1 MEKKIDMNSNVSVL
15 PNSLQ
20 TDELNKWLADAE
32 GAEDISLRGE
42 NVKHFD
48 MGGNRRQAI
57 IYASPVHFR
66 EPGSQEWKEID
77 NTLEETINAHGRRI
91 LRNRSN
97 RVKMEFP
104 TENDGGNMASIS
116 DGVHTFAWTLE
127 KEIQNITPA
136 IRTGADMRH
145 SQLVKV
151 AQRMGKYAGRTIESL
166 QTADLEH
173 EIDSA
178 QDRRATIAKLRAEN
192 TYENVRPGISVRYS
206 LNGETMKEDIILS
219 SAAALEYAALK
230 LPKAYRYEVTE
241 DNQLFVFDPETDK
254 RCFIMS
260 APFVYD
266 AAGEETIADVVLE
279 NKADYVR
286 LSYELDQ
293 NFLSKAV
300 YPVTIDPVVQT
311 ETTNAA
317 VCDSY
322 IWAKNPDTN
331 YGSVYMMRCG
341 DGSGGESL
349 ALIKFNQLIKVRAS
363 DTILSAQLRIT
374 AYNYPDSNEIMGCYP
389 IKSAWTETGVTWNQ
403 MTPENTNHISDDLIA
418 YVTATNPTHCYFD
431 ITSQYRNW
439 YLKNA
444 DGSSR
449 NYGVALRRP
458 PEVTSGGNY
467 VEWATTQFD
476 SSRGPCM
483 VVNYVSHAGRK
494 GWWQY
499 ESMSTGRAGTAY
511 VDLYNGNLVYE
522 HADGGTTGNRM
533 PVSIKHVYN
542 SCLSESNPVYCGKGW
557 RTSMHQSVC
566 KKTLGDYNYY
576 IWTDGDATEHYFMIS
591 GSKPYEDMEG
601 MSLKLTTDSSNL
613 YITDKEHVKLT
624 FPLPTNTTQQYLT
637 QITDPLGNRAAL
649 TYSGG
654 KLSTIKDGVD
664 RVVEFNYNTVGY
676 LSQLVIPGRPTLN
689 FTYSGDNLTGISYA
703 DLTSGQTVFT
713 YEANSNMLVSAK
725 NFDGL
730 QVNMGFED
738 ESSYDTACIDNY
750 AKQIRRVISLEQVS
764 GSKKGAKQ
772 LFDYQHQTT
781 KVTAVES
788 TTNDTGKVLT
798 YQFNNAG
805 NVTCC
810 FDELGYAQ
818 SNLYSDS
825 VANQQTGSSR
835 LKKVVI
841 NQLTNI
847 DFTNNWATNGSGGT
861 AAQDTSVRCLSMP
874 SVKITK
880 SGSGEISHR
889 LSAAISKAGTY
900 TFSAY
905 VKNDTALTSGGLFV
919 RIRPASGNPVS
930 SRAVTGKT
938 NALNTDSAADGW
950 DRVYVSATLPVGT
963 VTVELVSTATTGS
976 AWFACPQLETGSI
989 PNHVNL
995 LLNGDFSRTYLDEDR
1010 NQTFASD
1017 WSISSGISTE
1027 TPNGIIAHNA
1037 AGLPAGL
1044 SGNALSIHSYCNTG
1058 SNSYYQ
1064 IVDAKGSAGD
1074 VFVIGGWVNAPSVYS
1089 GNDDDHFKACIISQ
1103 FKKTDGSATKM
1114 QYNEYDVQRVG
1125 WKFAQWAIVAPSD
1138 YIAFRVCV
1146 QYARNTGI
1154 AMFSNVFIH
1163 REEFGQSFAYDD
1175 NKNVVSVANQST
1187 QKSGMEYD
1195 DADNLK
1201 SYRQPGAADSVK
1213 YTMDYG
1219 STAAK
1224 RKLHLLR
1231 SSTTPCGVCQ
1241 TYEYGDANQYYNLL
1255 SETRQKSGDT
1265 AFIKSTTTYTSNGNY
1280 KASSKDARGNE
1291 VTQVVNTTDGTLTSA
1306 TDPNGQVVSYAYDA
1320 TKRVTGVTATAD
1332 GKTYRNAYT
1341 YENDR
1346 IKTVS
1351 HNTTSNTSN
1360 DVTYTFGYDAL
1371 GRKTTVK
1378 VGSKTLSTNV
1388 YGTDRSGLLTEVQYG
1403 NGGKVKYTYDDY
1415 DRMTGVK
1422 YDSETTDRYTYEY
1435 DASGNAVLVRDNN
1448 LGRVLQTEHDLT
1460 DRPMGTQLRN
1470 TNGSLIYRTE
1480 LDYDN
1485 QNRLV
1490 GFGEEAEGG
1499 TYKTSYTYDNDNR
1512 VTVIGFGG
1520 SNKVKYTYDNLGRVQ
1535 KRIVENGTDA
1545 GKLTDSYEFVSG
1557 GHGTGS
1563 TTSMISKI
1571 NRTVLPFEYTY
1582 DNRGNIISEKR
1593 GTLTTTYAYDALGQ
1607 LVRVDD
1613 PHENATWVYEYDRG
1627 GNMTKRKK
1635 YAYTTG
1641 SLDGLSYSLRS
1652 YTYDSTWK
1660 DQLVSN
1666 GSYPLTYDAIGNL
1679 KTYADWE
1686 YEWEGGRRLKK
1697 QTQNTTVVTYDY
1709 DQNDMR
1715 VRKTVSHTNGY
1726 IYAVYNYVYNG
1737 TKLVHMTKNND
1748 VLHFFYDNEGRPASV
1763 SYNGDMYNYLY
1774 NLQGDVVAIVDGNGT
1789 IAVEYK
1795 YNAWGSI
1802 LSRTGTMADTLGYSN
1817 PFRYKGYI
1825 YDDETCMYWLQDRY
1839 YYPELY
1845 RFIISDSKMGSR
1857 GKINSHNTYSYCFG
1871 NPVNYRDPSGFDAID
1886 ANGSCGGFVYRRTN
1900 ANIITWKQVPKHVGK
1915 KALTSVVKFNRKVS
1929 QSAAVIAD
1937 NVSFS
1942 GSAGYGV
1949 GGSIYAGELF
1959 DISLFL
1965 FKATV
1970 NGECGASLYDSNT
1983 GRLTFPELN
1992 FGSSLVLLE
2001 GSYSIAGVNMVS
2013 DYAYK
2018 TYIETTQRGTKI
2030 LGVKEYDSVRD
2041 GKSFDESSIGEYSY
2055 GFSYYRGVGFEV
2067 SVNIERDMVME
2078 LYEVWA

>member
-230 LPKAYRYEVTE
+230 LPKTYRYEVTE

-300 YPVTIDPVVQT
+300 YPITIDPVVQT

-322 IWAKNPDTN
+322 IWAKNPNTN
-331 YGSVYMMRCG
+331 YGSVYLMRCG

-389 IKSAWTETGVTWNQ
+389 IKSTWTETGVTWNQ

-499 ESMSTGRAGTAY
+499 ESMSAGRAGTAY

-781 KVTAVES
+781 KITAVES

-841 NQLTNI
+841 NL
-847 DFTNNWATNGSGGT
+847 ATNVNFASGWT
-861 AAQDTSVRCLSMP
+861 ATKGVTADTVAQDTSTRCLSMP

-880 SGSGEISHR
+880 T
-889 LSAAISKAGTY
+889 SAAETRHCQTVSVPAAGKY

-905 VKNDTALTSGGLFV
+905 VKNTAALASGKLFL
-919 RIRPASGNPVS
+919 RIRSGSKVFE
-930 SRAVTGKT
+930 SRGVTGLT
-938 NALNTDSAADGW
+938 AAFNTDSAADGW
-950 DRVYVSATLPVGT
+950 DRLYVTADITAAGSITL
-963 VTVELVSTATTGS
+963 ELVSTAPSGS
-976 AWFACPQLETGSI
+976 AWFACPQLEAGSVA
-989 PNHVNL
+989 NRVNL
-995 LLNGDFSRTYLDEDR
+995 LLNGDFSRTTTSGS
-1010 NQTFASD
+1010 QTFAAD
-1017 WSISSGISTE
+1017 WSVSSGISTNAL
-1027 TPNGIIAHNA
+1027 NGIVQHNSTGMP
-1037 AGLPAGL
+1037 AGLP
-1044 SGNALSIHSYCNTG
+1044 GNALRIHSYCNTG
-1058 SNSYYQ
+1058 SSSHCQ
-1064 IVDAKGSAGD
+1064 SISAKGSKGD
-1074 VFVIGGWVNAPSVYS
+1074 VFVIGGWVNATSVAS
-1089 GNDDDHFKACIISQ
+1089 GGNHFKACIISR
-1103 FKKTDGSATKM
+1103 FKDLDGNWSSW

-1125 WKFAQWAIVAPSD
+1125 WKFAEWAIVAPSD
-1138 YIAFRVCV
+1138 YQEFRIGI
-1146 QYARNTGI
+1146 QYARNTGT

-1201 SYRQPGAADSVK
+1201 SYRQPGAASSVK
-1213 YTMDYG
+1213 YTMNYG
-1219 STAAK
+1219 SSTSERQK
-1224 RKLHLLR
+1224 HLLKE
-1231 SSTTPCGVCQ
+1231 SATPMGQRDVF
-1241 TYEYGDANQYYNLL
+1241 THDKYGNVLT
-1255 SETRQKSGDT
+1255 STRQKSGDT
-1265 AFIKSTTTYTSNGNY
+1265 AFIKSTTAYTSDGNY

-1291 VTQVVNTTDGTLTSA
+1291 VTQVVNTTDGTLTSTA
-1306 TDPNGQVVSYAYDA
+1306 DPNGQIVSYAYDA
-1320 TKRVTGVTATAD
+1320 AKRVTGVTTTAD
-1332 GKTYRNAYT
+1332 GKTYTNAYT

-1360 DVTYTFGYDAL
+1360 DVTYTFDYDAL

-1470 TNGSLIYRTE
+1470 ADGSLIYRTA

-1512 VTVIGFGG
+1512 VTEIGFGG

-1563 TTSMISKI
+1563 TTSMIAKI

-1593 GTLTTTYAYDALGQ
+1593 GTLTTTYAYDAIGQ

-1613 PHENATWVYEYDRG
+1613 PHENASWVYEYDRG

-1666 GSYPLTYDAIGNL
+1666 GSYPLTYDAMGNL

-1686 YEWEGGRRLKK
+1686 YEWEAGRLLKK
-1697 QTQNTTVVTYDY
+1697 QTQNEKVISYDY
-1709 DQNDMR
+1709 DQNGMR
-1715 VRKTVSHTNGY
+1715 IRKTESNTSGY
-1726 IYAVYNYVYNG
+1726 VYAVSNYTYNG
-1737 TKLVHMTKNND
+1737 SKLVHLTKNSD
-1748 VLHFFYDNEGRPASV
+1748 YMHFFYDNQGRVATAD
-1763 SYNGDMYNYLY
+1763 YNGTLYNYLY
-1774 NLQGDVVAIVDGNGT
+1774 NLQGDVIAIVDSTGT
-1789 IAVEYK
+1789 IVVEYK
-1795 YNAWGSI
+1795 YNAWGSS
-1802 LSRTGTMADTLGYSN
+1802 LSKTGTMANTLGSLN
-1817 PFRYKGYI
+1817 PFRYRGYI
-1825 YDDETCMYWLQDRY
+1825 YDEQTWMYWLQNRY

-1845 RFIISDSKMGSR
+1845 RFINADLKIGSIGKM
-1857 GKINSHNTYSYCFG
+1857 ISHNAYIYCLA
-1871 NPVNYRDPSGFDAID
+1871 NPTCYIDPFGFDAID
-1886 ANGSCGGFVYRRTN
+1886 VNGSCGS
-1900 ANIITWKQVPKHVGK
+1900 ANLNPYSGNWRDYEAKRKKQEELVNKVK
-1915 KALTSVVKFNRKVS
+1915 KLADHGGGVIKFKSHKEATCYTSDYWNNRPEVAWQPRWLLDGALAVSGQLAKSPSLEVV
-1929 QSAAVIAD
+1929 
-1937 NVSFS
+1937 
-1942 GSAGYGV
+1942 GYGLW
-1949 GGSIYAGELF
+1949 AF
-1959 DISLFL
+1959 DGVTNMQVDLI
-1965 FKATV
+1965 
-1970 NGECGASLYDSNT
+1970 NECINSPD
-1983 GRLTFPELN
+1983 
-1992 FGSSLVLLE
+1992 
-2001 GSYSIAGVNMVS
+2001 
-2013 DYAYK
+2013 
-2018 TYIETTQRGTKI
+2018 
-2030 LGVKEYDSVRD
+2030 
-2041 GKSFDESSIGEYSY
+2041 SIGWISWK
-2055 GFSYYRGVGFEV
+2055 S
-2067 SVNIERDMVME
+2067 SVNCAPRPTAWDTNTFTPDEWFWDIESVEFFD
-2078 LYEVWA
+2078 